1 MAGHPQT
8 TPRGLW
14 AGNMIVGSTGLTFS
28 DYSTSTVL
36 LDANSTALLVAGG
49 VRVSGQAN
57 AMLTGNSTGL
67 LVAGQVRVS
76 GQKYVGANTTGFVF
90 SAAATKPTTRSA
102 AKWVFYTNST
112 GVNGILINTTG
123 TTWKW
128 ANVTTVAPT

>member
-14 AGNMIVGSTGLTFS
+14 AGDMQIGTF
-28 DYSTSTVL
+28 T
-36 LDANSTALLVAGG
+36 LDSNSSGVTIDGKLKLNGQKHISANS
-49 VRVSGQAN
+49 
-57 AMLTGNSTGL
+57 
-67 LVAGQVRVS
+67 
-76 GQKYVGANTTGFVF
+76 TGFVF
-90 SAAATKPTTRSA
+90 DVAAAKPTTRSA
-102 AKWVFYTNST
+102 AKWAFYTNST